1 MSKMKIVSPGF
12 LFDWETSIHD
22 KPLQCLNSSQ
32 SSHNF
37 SIKSTINVNTNMLLF
52 QFTHGRAFSRK
63 VVVNN
68 YAIVGSQLARIY
80 LIAIPD

>member
-1 MSKMKIVSPGF
+1 
-12 LFDWETSIHD
+12 
-22 KPLQCLNSSQ
+22 
-32 SSHNF
+32 
-37 SIKSTINVNTNMLLF
+37 MLLF
-52 QFTHGRAFSRK
+52 QFTHGRAFSRI